1 MLKIMGYEQV
11 GHKGGPFT
19 HKSWGTSKW
28 DIRGDPLLI
37 NHMYEQVGHKIQY
50 RLSELVGFLSH
61 IPKLHTCQA
70 CQIPTNAQP
79 ASCQWLGLLTCPMDS
94 SMIKTGQNV
103 GSDSTSRR
111 MRVLWRCSL
120 VVFFFFFFLLCT
132 SCPAV
137 AWSSEASLSRRIPSW
152 WSGPEPRASED
163 RWGKKKVST
172 YS

>member
-1 MLKIMGYEQV
+1 MVYEQM
-11 GHKGGPFT
+11 GHKGGPFA
-19 HKSWGTSKW
+19 KKPWCTSKW

-37 NHMYEQVGHKIQY
+37 NHMYEQMGHKIQY
-50 RLSELVGFLSH
+50 RQSELVSH
-61 IPKLHTCQA
+61 IPKLHSCQA

-94 SMIKTGQNV
+94 SMIKTGQKV

-163 RWGKKKVST
+163 GEEKKKSSVNIFIT
-172 YS
+172 YAI